1 MAPKDVHRLIPGTWE
16 YVTLLGKRN
25 FSDEIKVMGLE
36 MGHCFELVEWMKS
49 DHKTLK
55 SREARETHREQGSAP
70 TAGLEKGGVCRE
82 PGVENWEWPQE
93 GGDGLLVTASMK
105 LGTWVPQ
112 SQDTEFCHQP
122 TYPQKPRRPGNGFSL
137 ELPAKKAGCGHLGC
151 SPVGPLA
158 DSWPT
163 ELWDDGFVLF

>member
-1 MAPKDVHRLIPGTWE
+1 MAPEDVHRLILGTWE
-16 YVTLLGKRN
+16 YVTLLGKTN

-36 MGHCFELVEWMKS
+36 MRHCFELVEWMKS

-55 SREARETHREQGSAP
+55 SREARDTSR
-70 TAGLEKGGVCRE
+70 AGLSPHCWPRERRSVHE

-93 GGDGLLVTASMK
+93 GGDGLLVMASMK

-122 TYPQKPRRPGNGFSL
+122 TYPQKPGRPGNGFSL
-137 ELPAKKAGCGHLGC
+137 ELPAKKTGRGHLGC